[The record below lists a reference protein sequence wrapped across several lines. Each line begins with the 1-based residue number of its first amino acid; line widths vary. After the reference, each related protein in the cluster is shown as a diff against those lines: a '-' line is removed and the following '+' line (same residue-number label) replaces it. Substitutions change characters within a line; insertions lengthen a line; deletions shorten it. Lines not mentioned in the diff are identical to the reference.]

1 MKLIMAIVNK
11 KDVKSVCQALM
22 KDGFQF
28 TKISSIGGFLT
39 VGNTTLI
46 IGTED
51 DKLEKGLDIIR
62 NHCKKRVVK
71 VPSLMYS
78 NAMYP
83 SSLPMDVIVGGAIVF
98 VSNVERFEKM

>member
-28 TKISSIGGFLT
+28 TKISSTGGFLT
-39 VGNTTLI
+39 VGNTTII

-51 DKLEKGLDIIR
+51 DKL
-62 NHCKKRVVK
+62 
-71 VPSLMYS
+71 
-78 NAMYP
+78 
-83 SSLPMDVIVGGAIVF
+83 
-98 VSNVERFEKM
+98 